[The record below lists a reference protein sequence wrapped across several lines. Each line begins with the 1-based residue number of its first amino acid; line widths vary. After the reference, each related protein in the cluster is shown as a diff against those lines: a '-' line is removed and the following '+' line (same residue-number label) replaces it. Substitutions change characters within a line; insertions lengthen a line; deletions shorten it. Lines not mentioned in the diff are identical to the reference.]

1 MSWITES
8 NRMKHFIYAIPI
20 AYLFTILMV
29 VGLASGMEFK
39 DKSYGNKWDW
49 LDWLATILGGL
60 IGQILQVLTQL
71 IIF

>member
-29 VGLASGMEFK
+29 VGLSSGMEFK

-60 IGQILQVLTQL
+60 IGQILQVLTLL

>member
-1 MSWITES
+1 MSWIIES

-20 AYLFTILMV
+20 AYLFTLLMV

-60 IGQILQVLTQL
+60 IGQILQVLTLL